1 MAEIVEIGKISSR
14 GQVAIPSDI
23 RNQLG
28 LQEGSKVLF
37 LLEDDTLL
45 MKKVTAESFAQL
57 TKPLREAKKK
67 IKEEDVTNFIHKL
80 RERKKWR
87 LR

>member
-28 LQEGSKVLF
+28 LREGSKVLF
-37 LLEDDTLL
+37 VLEDDTLL

-67 IKEEDVTNFIHKL
+67 IKEEDVTDLIHKS
-80 RERKKWR
+80 RESKK
-87 LR
+87 

>member
-1 MAEIVEIGKISSR
+1 MTEIVEMGKISSR

-37 LLEDDTLL
+37 VLEDDTLL
-45 MKKVTAESFAQL
+45 MKKVTAESFAHL

-67 IKEEDVTNFIHKL
+67 IKEEDVTDLIHKL
-80 RERKKWR
+80 RESKK
-87 LR
+87 

>member
-1 MAEIVEIGKISSR
+1 MKEMVEIGKISSR

-37 LLEDDTLL
+37 VLEKDTII
-45 MKKVTAESFAQL
+45 MRKVTAESFTQL
-57 TKPLREAKKK
+57 TKPLRGAKKK
-67 IKEEDVTNFIHKL
+67 IKEEDVTDLIHKL
-80 RERKKWR
+80 RESKK
-87 LR
+87 

>member
-1 MAEIVEIGKISSR
+1 MGTISSR

-23 RNQLG
+23 RNQLK
-28 LQEGSKVLF
+28 LEEGSKVLF

-45 MKKVTAESFAQL
+45 MKKVTTESFAQL

-67 IKEEDVTNFIHKL
+67 IREEDVPELVHKL
-80 RERKKWR
+80 RRMKK
-87 LR
+87 

>member
-1 MAEIVEIGKISSR
+1 MVEIVEMGKISSR

-28 LQEGSKVLF
+28 LHEGSKVLF
-37 LLEDDTLL
+37 VLEDDTIL
-45 MKKVTAESFAQL
+45 MRKVTAESFAQL

-67 IKEEDVTNFIHKL
+67 IKEENVTELIHKL
-80 RERKKWR
+80 RQSKK
-87 LR
+87 